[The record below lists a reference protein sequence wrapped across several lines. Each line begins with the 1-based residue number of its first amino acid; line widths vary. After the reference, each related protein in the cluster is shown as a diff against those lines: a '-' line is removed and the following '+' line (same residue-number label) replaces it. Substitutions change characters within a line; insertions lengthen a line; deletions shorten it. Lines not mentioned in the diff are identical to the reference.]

1 MLSITD
7 ILDFIDLDRET
18 VQVVRDA
25 TRLPEDQATSL
36 AEDLLKSQR
45 GIYSIHQM
53 FRDEISKAAESFQ
66 LAREQR
72 LRKAYTYFARKYPV
86 PRMF

>member
-18 VQVVRDA
+18 VQLVGDA
-25 TRLPEDQATSL
+25 SKLSGDEAVAL
-36 AEDLLKSQR
+36 AEDLLKTQR
-45 GIYSIHQM
+45 GIYTIHEM
-53 FRDEISKAAESFQ
+53 FRDEISKAAASFRI
-66 LAREQR
+66 AREQR
-72 LRKAYTYFARKYPV
+72 LRKAYAYFSRKYPM